1 MAPCNT
7 ISTVASSG
15 MGSSGFISAIR
26 RFEASLR
33 GAAQKGWFFNKTSS
47 FYPLFKKLHRVGSG
61 QWAVGSGQWAVGSGQ
76 HPGTAVLIQDCSC
89 IPGTPVTAVR
99 LQSERADP
107 VLQSRLPHISLWTA
121 VQDAAHSML
130 PTRCCPLGKKSLFA
144 IFTAVPT
151 AHCPLR
157 FYKL

>member
-76 HPGTAVLIQDCSC
+76 WAASWDCSLD
-89 IPGTPVTAVR
+89 TR
-99 LQSERADP
+99 LQLHSGDSSHCSHCSRNAQTRYCSP
-107 VLQSRLPHISLWTA
+107 ACRTYPCGLQCRMLPTRCCPL
-121 VQDAAHSML
+121 DAAHSML
-130 PTRCCPLGKKSLFA
+130 PTR
-144 IFTAVPT
+144 
-151 AHCPLR
+151 
-157 FYKL
+157 